1 MKRLNQMGSEFVEH
15 SGVRCT
21 LEQHI
26 ERAREEFNELLE
38 AIVDDYALASNNTAE
53 NQRLRNHVGEEAA
66 DVIITLAA
74 MCAQHGID
82 LDAAIKAKHEINL
95 CRQWQPHPTIPGGI
109 TRLKLP
115 EEKK

>member
-1 MKRLNQMGSEFVEH
+1 MKSLNQIGSEFVEH

-38 AIVDDYALASNNTAE
+38 AIVDDYALACNNVAE

-66 DVIITLAA
+66 DVIITLAV
-74 MCAQHGID
+74 MCAQHSID
-82 LDAAIKAKHEINL
+82 LDAAIVRKADI
-95 CRQWQPHPTIPGGI
+95 CMRRQWVPHPIIPGAVKGI
-109 TRLKLP
+109 KLP